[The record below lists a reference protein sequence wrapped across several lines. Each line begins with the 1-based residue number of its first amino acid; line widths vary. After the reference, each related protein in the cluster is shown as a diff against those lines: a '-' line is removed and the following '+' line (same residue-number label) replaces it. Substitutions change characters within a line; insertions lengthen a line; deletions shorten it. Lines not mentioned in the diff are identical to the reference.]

1 MAKAIR
7 ARSLHS
13 FAAIA
18 GALGV
23 LAMPGSAASAEPAP
37 RTLAIAASSNLR
49 LALVE
54 IAGAFEHRNAGVKVE
69 PTFAATGALQARIQ
83 GGTPFDLFLGADRAS
98 ADRLQAAGLARGEPF
113 HYANGKLVLWIANPA
128 RVDPGVLGLAAVSNP
143 AVKKVAIAGPELA
156 PYGVA
161 AEEALRSAGI
171 LETVRPKLVPGES
184 LLQVVQIAQAG
195 GAQAAFVPWS
205 FVLVPPLAAQ
215 GRYVT
220 VPAGAYRPILQY
232 GVVLAGARDPRL
244 AEEFVAFLRGPSGRT
259 ILERHK
265 YALPP
270 N

>member
-1 MAKAIR
+1 MAKPFR
-7 ARSLHS
+7 GRSFS
-13 FAAIA
+13 WSAALLA
-18 GALGV
+18 ALAV
-23 LAMPGSAASAEPAP
+23 LATPGPAASAEPAP
-37 RTLAIAASSNLR
+37 RKLAVAASANLR

-54 IAGAFEHRNAGVKVE
+54 IAGAFERRNPGVKVE
-69 PTFAATGALQARIQ
+69 PTFGATGALQAQIQ
-83 GGTPFDLFLGADRAS
+83 GGSPFDLFLGADRAS

-143 AVKKVAIAGPELA
+143 GVKKIAIANPELA
-156 PYGVA
+156 PYGAA

-171 LETVRPKLVPGES
+171 LDTTRPKFVVAES
-184 LLQVVQIAQAG
+184 VVQVVQLATG
-195 GAQAAFVPWS
+195 GSAQAAFVPWS

-220 VPAGAYRPILQY
+220 VPAGAYKPILQH
-232 GVVLAGARDPRL
+232 GVVLSGARDPRL